1 MSPVSKPQRP
11 LWNDWMT
18 RRLVQ
23 FDYEDEARSRDVR
36 LTGAGAHVGELVRV
50 GLSGVEIEGRLTA
63 IDGTILHVALSAQS
77 AKKKMA
83 KAAPRSPQRRRPKVG

>member
-1 MSPVSKPQRP
+1 MSPIPKRERP

-23 FDYEDEARSRDVR
+23 FEYENEARSRDVR
-36 LTGAGAHVGELVRV
+36 LTGAGTRVGELVRV
-50 GLSGVEIEGRLTA
+50 GLSGVEVEGHITA
-63 IDGTILHVALSAQS
+63 IEGTILRVALSTQS

-83 KAAPRSPQRRRPKVG
+83 KAVPRSPQRLRRKVG